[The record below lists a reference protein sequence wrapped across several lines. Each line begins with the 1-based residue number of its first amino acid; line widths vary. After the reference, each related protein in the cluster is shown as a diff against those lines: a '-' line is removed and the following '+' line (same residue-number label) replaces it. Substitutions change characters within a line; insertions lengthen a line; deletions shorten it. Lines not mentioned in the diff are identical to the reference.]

1 MEFSWNFLNRRS
13 LGRTNQCWQSRSC
26 VSVFNVMSSTP
37 FRSGHLPDLLLVF
50 SGVFL
55 GAGCLPC
62 HFPWSWMWRGG
73 VHRGLS
79 ACVCRSSVFL
89 LCRVACRHSLLS
101 HSNETVR
108 KHQELWDASLAWS
121 MILGLHSRHFLL
133 MGMQGKHFH
142 SAEHMRERERER
154 ESPSLSWAC
163 SRGEQQEWGFP
174 AVVHPLGFAA

>member
-1 MEFSWNFLNRRS
+1 MASS
-13 LGRTNQCWQSRSC
+13 LEL
-26 VSVFNVMSSTP
+26 VVFRVI
-37 FRSGHLPDLLLVF
+37 FH
-50 SGVFL
+50 
-55 GAGCLPC
+55 GAGCGEEESTGVSLPV
-62 HFPWSWMWRGG
+62 WAG
-73 VHRGLS
+73 
-79 ACVCRSSVFL
+79 AVFSCCAVL
-89 LCRVACRHSLLS
+89 LACRHSLLS

-121 MILGLHSRHFLL
+121 MVLGLHSRHFLL

-174 AVVHPLGFAA
+174 AVAHPLGFTA